1 MKKKSFIYQYFALQ
15 ETVKKADLLSVPTVA
30 AAIGSYSRSSTPLSF
45 QAPLSKRSISPAPS
59 SSREHLSV
67 APTTRSQSNS
77 NSLMCRIPLSVLN
90 RHSIRHP
97 LPTSGSMTQELRLS
111 TLNHSSLVSSVTDG
125 ITSSLSSTA
134 QWVADTMSA
143 AAEPPYDDTGL
154 TKLRVGWTSDNSDES
169 SDEEEYDNVLEQVQ
183 AAAAAVHEA
192 AVNRKTVNVS
202 IKCQHSFCMCLR
214 EWDCIAIIYTAYGIL

>member
-1 MKKKSFIYQYFALQ
+1 
-15 ETVKKADLLSVPTVA
+15 
-30 AAIGSYSRSSTPLSF
+30 
-45 QAPLSKRSISPAPS
+45 
-59 SSREHLSV
+59 
-67 APTTRSQSNS
+67 
-77 NSLMCRIPLSVLN
+77 
-90 RHSIRHP
+90 
-97 LPTSGSMTQELRLS
+97 MTQELRLS
-111 TLNHSSLVSSVTDG
+111 TLNQSSLVSSVTDG

-202 IKCQHSFCMCLR
+202 IKCQHSFCMCLC
-214 EWDCIAIIYTAYGIL
+214 EWD

>member
-1 MKKKSFIYQYFALQ
+1 MKRKSFIYQYFALQ

-154 TKLRVGWTSDNSDES
+154 TKLRVGWTSDES

-202 IKCQHSFCMCLR
+202 IKCQHSLCMCLR